1 MKYIVQRG
9 DNLTKIAKKFGVTV
23 NVIATTNGIKNK
35 NLIYVGQVLQI
46 PVKEEPVEKPVEKP
60 VEPVEDKLR
69 KAFNECLTAIKG
81 LPEFKA
87 LEELLY
93 G

>member
-9 DNLTKIAKKFGVTV
+9 DNLTKIAKKFSVTV
-23 NVIATTNGIKNK
+23 DAIATANGIKNK
-35 NLIYVGQVLQI
+35 NLIYAGQVLQI
-46 PVKEEPVEKPVEKP
+46 PVKEEPVEKP